1 MSSREGILAASSKE
15 RIAIV
20 TGTSSGFGMLTA
32 LELASKQYHVIA
44 TMRNPEGAGELV
56 ERARRAGVA
65 ERIEIKALDVTDQ
78 QAIERVVA
86 ETLRDHRR
94 VDILVNNAGLAIGG
108 FVEEVSMD
116 DWRRQMETN
125 FFGLVAMTKCIIPVM
140 RKQRSGMIINISSVS
155 GRVGFPGYA
164 PYAASK
170 FAVEGFSESLRHEL
184 APLGISV
191 VLVEPGA
198 YRTPIWD
205 KGLSQM
211 TRLDNSPYAD
221 RLKAITGYSRRTAE
235 NAPDPQQIA
244 DLIGKLADTRAPKLR
259 YLLGRGAMAAIWGR
273 AALPWKWFERIIE
286 RATR

>member
-1 MSSREGILAASSKE
+1 
-15 RIAIV
+15 
-20 TGTSSGFGMLTA
+20 MLTA
-32 LELASKQYHVIA
+32 LELAQKQYRVIA
-44 TMRNPEGAGELV
+44 TMRNPEGAGELL
-56 ERARRAGVA
+56 ERAERSGLTG
-65 ERIEIKALDVTDQ
+65 RIEIMALDVNDHH
-78 QAIERVVA
+78 AIERVAA
-86 ETLRDHRR
+86 ETLRVHER
-94 VDILVNNAGLAIGG
+94 VDLLVNNAGFAVGG

-125 FFGLVAMTKCIIPVM
+125 FFGLVAMTKSIIPVM

-184 APLGISV
+184 APFGVSV

-205 KGLSQM
+205 KGLMQM
-211 TRLDNSPYAD
+211 TGLDNSPYLG
-221 RLKAITGYSRRTAE
+221 RLKAIMGYSRRTAE

-244 DLIGKLADTRAPKLR
+244 DLIGKLAYTRSPRLR
-259 YLLGRGAMAAIWGR
+259 YLLGRGALAAIWGR
-273 AALPWKWFERIIE
+273 ALLPWKWFERIIE
-286 RATR
+286 RGTR